1 MIKVTL
7 LRLLL
12 LLISLL
18 YVNSISAATL
28 KGVFADIELSD
39 TDGVTTVFLV
49 NKEAF
54 PLDCRLGINGFQW
67 KVEIPSNNK
76 SEIFYYDPK
85 KYTYDMVRFRC
96 LKSNKKNLSATL
108 RFRL

>member
-1 MIKVTL
+1 MKKL
-7 LRLLL
+7 LIILLL
-12 LLISLL
+12 YMNPI
-18 YVNSISAATL
+18 YAGTL
-28 KGVFADIELSD
+28 KGIFADIELSNSE
-39 TDGVTTVFLV
+39 GVMTVFLV

-76 SEIFYYDPK
+76 SEIFYYNPK

-96 LKSNKKNLSATL
+96 LKSNKTNLSKTL

>member
-1 MIKVTL
+1 MKKII
-7 LRLLL
+7 
-12 LLISLL
+12 LILCL
-18 YVNSISAATL
+18 FYHPIIFAANI
-28 KGVFADIELSD
+28 KGVFADIELSN
-39 TDGVTTVFLV
+39 TEGVTTVFIV
-49 NKEAF
+49 NKETF

-96 LKSNKKNLSATL
+96 IKSKKTNLSKTL
-108 RFRL
+108 RYKL